1 MAEEKKIPAGFA
13 VLKSGVMVTRDL
25 ALSTTQNSQFAW
37 QLRGTENAETRG
49 EDRADANYERLL
61 AQVETSRKR
70 DPLLFRGVDYFDKL
84 TLGTGLKIVPADDS
98 TEAKAVLDAAMSFWE
113 ANNFDDLQHRIAV
126 ELATTGNVFAWL
138 PPLNELTK
146 SDKSTAVI
154 PSVELIPSAQ
164 IWRIATKD
172 GRAWYYRR
180 KWTQYEYKEPVSEVK
195 SGRVPAIGTPKVLYR
210 DLMAEDVVHTAI
222 NRGAAE
228 LRGISSLEPA
238 IYWSSLYGRTLE
250 TVWAHALAKSI
261 LALHIQAGDAT
272 PEQIK
277 ELRETFES
285 SILVDRTDPR
295 GMTYKSLATGQA
307 FITGGGMKVDVLDS
321 KTTAGSSDAELR
333 RMLLMSA
340 TAMGLPEF
348 ALSDGNYAN
357 LASSYSQSNPFFRLM
372 ESFQAS
378 IIGAVRGILR
388 VAFDRYIES
397 GLFATR
403 TRGEHPIASITIVAP
418 KLLEPEIDTLGP
430 VAVQLVNAGIW
441 SKAYACE
448 RMGIDWQKIKEEID
462 VERAEGHGP
471 VIPQPTA
478 FPFSAEA
485 KLGEETRTETQ
496 ELVAVARAKMLKR
509 LREYKERLL
518 ASNGFRGE
526 MLAAYR
532 EFKTRAFADL
542 QELMQT
548 ANAVGKES
556 VGAAS

>member
-1 MAEEKKIPAGFA
+1 VKRE
-13 VLKSGVMVTRDL
+13 L
-25 ALSTTQNSQFAW
+25 ALSTTQDTQFAW

-70 DPLLFRGVDYFDKL
+70 DPILFRGVDYFDKL

-98 TEAKAVLDAAMSFWE
+98 EEAKAVLDAALSFWD
-113 ANNFDDLQHRIAV
+113 ANKLDDVQHQIAV
-126 ELATTGNVFAWL
+126 ELATTGNLFAWL
-138 PPLNELTK
+138 PPLKEMTK
-146 SDKSTAVI
+146 SEQATAVI
-154 PSVELIPSAQ
+154 PSMELIPSAQ

-180 KWTQYEYKEPVSEVK
+180 KWTQYEYKEPVSEAK
-195 SGRVPAIGTPKVLYR
+195 TGRIPAIGTPKVFYR

-228 LRGISSLEPA
+228 LRGVSSLEPA

-261 LALHIQAGDAT
+261 LALHIKAGDAT

-277 ELRETFES
+277 ELRETFETN
-285 SILVDRTDPR
+285 ILVDRTDPR

-307 FITGGGMKVDVLDS
+307 FITGGGMEVDVLDS

-348 ALSDGNYAN
+348 ALSDGNYSN

-378 IIGAVRGILR
+378 IIGAVRDILR
-388 VAFDRYIES
+388 LAFDRYIES
-397 GLFATR
+397 GLFPNR
-403 TRGEHPIASITIVAP
+403 TGREHPIASIMIVAP
-418 KLLEPEIDTLGP
+418 KLLEPEINTLGP
-430 VAVQLVNAGIW
+430 VAVQLVNAGVW
-441 SKAYACE
+441 SKRYACE

-462 VERAEGHGP
+462 TERAEGHAP
-471 VIPQPTA
+471 VVPQAAT

-485 KLGEETRTETQ
+485 KPAPEETRTETQ
-496 ELVAVARAKMLKR
+496 ELVSLARAKLTKQ
-509 LREYKERLL
+509 LREYKKRLL
-518 ASNGFRGE
+518 ASNGSRGE
-526 MLAAYR
+526 MVAAYR
-532 EFKTRAFADL
+532 EFKTSAFADL
-542 QELMQT
+542 QELMKT